1 MPHVALAQKDG
12 AIEAEWE
19 VVTNAAWAEYSAGL
33 IGRLSSRY
41 PTIDQQPSSGT

>member
-19 VVTNAAWAEYSAGL
+19 VVTNAVAEYSAGL

-41 PTIDQQPSSGT
+41 PTIDRQPSSGT